1 MSLRCHLLSHAL
13 ALDVRIN
20 QGFAFG
26 RCRRCGRDMIRSAKA
41 RPATEWRS
49 VPSGFRVVR
58 GPHAVPGGNGSRP
71 MPDRHSTMS
80 GDVLRIGGAVLYW
93 RLIDLLREK
102 RPRREIVRRLS
113 MG

>member
-1 MSLRCHLLSHAL
+1 
-13 ALDVRIN
+13 
-20 QGFAFG
+20 
-26 RCRRCGRDMIRSAKA
+26 
-41 RPATEWRS
+41 
-49 VPSGFRVVR
+49 
-58 GPHAVPGGNGSRP
+58 